1 MRTHFSIRRPLLA
14 IAVAI
19 AAIAPA
25 FVLSPNALAA
35 PEPEAVPSRWEF
47 SIEPGNLRAISLDVP
62 GQGVRSFYYWTY
74 KVTNN
79 TGSDRPLNPAF
90 ELTVEDGT
98 TARTYRSGRNV
109 PREATEMIL
118 RKINNP
124 YLLDEVEVQNGLLL
138 QGRENAREGLVVW
151 PLEAFRADEV
161 VIYVEGFSGESRSV
175 TRPDTGERVVL
186 RKTLMLRHQVDGT
199 IETASPRPITRS
211 VERWI
216 LR

>member
-1 MRTHFSIRRPLLA
+1 M
-14 IAVAI
+14 
-19 AAIAPA
+19 
-25 FVLSPNALAA
+25 
-35 PEPEAVPSRWEF
+35 
-47 SIEPGNLRAISLDVP
+47 
-62 GQGVRSFYYWTY
+62 
-74 KVTNN
+74 
-79 TGSDRPLNPAF
+79 
-90 ELTVEDGT
+90 
-98 TARTYRSGRNV
+98 
-109 PREATEMIL
+109 
-118 RKINNP
+118 
-124 YLLDEVEVQNGLLL
+124 
-138 QGRENAREGLVVW
+138 VW